1 VRTFTYIIALLGTV
15 CTLASAPRAQA
26 EIPLVTDTITRQLEA
41 FKQDDFETAFRF
53 ASPMIKGMFGSSQRF
68 GQMVRQGYPMVWRPA
83 DVRYGA
89 AVEDGP
95 TVRQLVII
103 TDGAGTLHYLE
114 YEMIPGADGW
124 VINGVRR
131 VEAPEVGV

>member
-1 VRTFTYIIALLGTV
+1 MRTFTYIIALLGTV

-103 TDGAGTLHYLE
+103 TDGAGTLH
-114 YEMIPGADGW
+114 
-124 VINGVRR
+124 
-131 VEAPEVGV
+131 

>member
-1 VRTFTYIIALLGTV
+1 M
-15 CTLASAPRAQA
+15 
-26 EIPLVTDTITRQLEA
+26 TDTITRQLEA

-114 YEMIPGADGW
+114 YEMIPGAEGW